1 MEMYRH
7 ATRAD
12 SAELG
17 TEKTCRPATTKKWF
31 GGGLEG
37 VTK

>member
-1 MEMYRH
+1 MYRH

-12 SAELG
+12 SAELA
-17 TEKTCRPATTKKWF
+17 TEKNCRSAPTKKWF

-37 VTK
+37 VTE

>member
-12 SAELG
+12 SADLA
-17 TEKTCRPATTKKWF
+17 TEKKWRLVPTKKLF

>member
-1 MEMYRH
+1 MEIYRH

-12 SAELG
+12 SAELAA
-17 TEKTCRPATTKKWF
+17 EKTCRTAMTKKLF
-31 GGGLEG
+31 GEGLKR